1 MKPLF
6 QARRQQLILACDGQ
20 TVLNTSLDHGDNSIM
35 TEVRRSEEL
44 TVAILEKMDGQIA
57 DLQIWNTVLKSK
69 HMQFRRLCCHSTIVF
84 LSGRLIINLLKM
96 YLIESLLPLTSKTN
110 IVVPPQGSPNKKKT
124 KEAYI
129 YIEYSWMRFSLVE
142 DEM

>member
-20 TVLNTSLDHGDNSIM
+20 TVLNTSLDHGDISMM

-57 DLQIWNTVLKSK
+57 DLQIWSTVLNGK

-84 LSGRLIINLLKM
+84 LSKKFIYRITCIGRLIINLLKM
-96 YLIESLLPLTSKTN
+96 YQIESCCH
-110 IVVPPQGSPNKKKT
+110 
-124 KEAYI
+124 
-129 YIEYSWMRFSLVE
+129 
-142 DEM
+142 

>member
-20 TVLNTSLDHGDNSIM
+20 TVLNTSLDHGDNSMM

-57 DLQIWNTVLKSK
+57 DLQIWNTVLNSK
-69 HMQFRRLCCHSTIVF
+69 HMQFRRLCCHSTTVF
-84 LSGRLIINLLKM
+84 LSLKFIYRITCIGRLIVNLLNM
-96 YLIESLLPLTSKTN
+96 YPIESLLPLTSKTN
-110 IVVPPQGSPNKKKT
+110 IVMPPQGSPNKIKN
-124 KEAYI
+124 
-129 YIEYSWMRFSLVE
+129 
-142 DEM
+142 